1 MQLLTDFLLE
11 KIENAPGEPKLMQF
25 VEKNLKG
32 VYQFE
37 FEEYAIVKKDGEL
50 KINQPAIFIAD
61 SRENSYVYMY
71 YEESLGA
78 FIIYQ
83 LDDKSKNDIDTF
95 MRKQA
100 KEVF

>member
-1 MQLLTDFLLE
+1 
-11 KIENAPGEPKLMQF
+11 
-25 VEKNLKG
+25 
-32 VYQFE
+32 
-37 FEEYAIVKKDGEL
+37 
-50 KINQPAIFIAD
+50 
-61 SRENSYVYMY
+61 MY